1 MKEKYYSVQD
11 VADRLGLHVRT
22 VRGYVRD
29 GRLPAVRIG
38 KQYRITRSAL
48 EAFTG
53 GPVPATAGESARRT
67 RRAETSSIV
76 EIHAVDPANA
86 HRLATLLTALG
97 GRGADDQPLHV
108 QTVYD
113 EERAWLKIVILGGLG
128 DTARILTTIEEIL
141 AS

>member
-1 MKEKYYSVQD
+1 MKERYYSVQD

-38 KQYRITRSAL
+38 KQYRITQAAL

-53 GPVPATAGESARRT
+53 GPVPAAPGESARRV
-67 RRAETSSIV
+67 RRVETSSIV
-76 EIHAVDPANA
+76 EIDAVDPTTA
-86 HRLATLLTALG
+86 HRLATLLTAFR
-97 GRGADDQPLHV
+97 GRGADDRPLHI

-113 EERAWLKIVILGGLG
+113 EERAWLKVVILGGLA
-128 DTARILTTIEEIL
+128 DTARVFTTIEEIL
-141 AS
+141 AP